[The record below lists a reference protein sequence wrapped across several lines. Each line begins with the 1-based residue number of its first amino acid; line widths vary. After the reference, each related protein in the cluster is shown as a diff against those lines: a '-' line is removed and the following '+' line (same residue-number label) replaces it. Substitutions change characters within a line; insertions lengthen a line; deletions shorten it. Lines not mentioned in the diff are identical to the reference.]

1 MISCDYKELLDKS
14 TQLNKIFSKIT
25 KTLMEIEDDGD
36 LLMQLSNWDSVT
48 RDYFNQK
55 FNMVK
60 KNDEIIGNL
69 ILNVNSYL
77 ETVIDNYS
85 SLEQGLNNAFKF

>member
-25 KTLMEIEDDGD
+25 KTLIEMEDDGD

-60 KNDEIIGNL
+60 KNDEIIGDL

-85 SLEQGLNNAFKF
+85 LLEQGLNNAFKF

>member
-1 MISCDYKELLDKS
+1 
-14 TQLNKIFSKIT
+14 
-25 KTLMEIEDDGD
+25 
-36 LLMQLSNWDSVT
+36 MQLSNWDSVT

-60 KNDEIIGNL
+60 KNDEIIGDL

>member
-25 KTLMEIEDDGD
+25 KTLIEMEDDGD

-60 KNDEIIGNL
+60 KNDEIIGDL

>member
-85 SLEQGLNNAFKF
+85 LLEQGLNNAFKF

>member
-60 KNDEIIGNL
+60 KNDEIIGDL

>member
-69 ILNVNSYL
+69 ILNINSYL
-77 ETVIDNYS
+77 ETVIENYS

>member
-60 KNDEIIGNL
+60 KNDEIIGDL

-85 SLEQGLNNAFKF
+85 S

>member
-69 ILNVNSYL
+69 VLNVNSYL

>member
-69 ILNVNSYL
+69 ILNINSYL

>member
-55 FNMVK
+55 FNIVK

>member
-25 KTLMEIEDDGD
+25 KTLIEIEDDGD

-60 KNDEIIGNL
+60 KNDEIIGDL

>member
-25 KTLMEIEDDGD
+25 KTLIEIEDDGD

-60 KNDEIIGNL
+60 KNDEIIGDL

-85 SLEQGLNNAFKF
+85 LLEQGLNNAFKF